1 MNRLVFL
8 IAVLLTPVSP
18 VSAGVRAPEPTAPVA
33 IVAALRGEATSRVGT
48 RAQQVRRFDR
58 FETGAMLET
67 GPDGELVIVFRSG
80 ARVRVHGNS
89 RVRIED
95 GRADRLAGVTDVLAP
110 VATVPLVAALAGR
123 SRTATAVR
131 IRAGEL
137 GFLHPN
143 DDARTR
149 ADATVLEFAPVGARE
164 YSVEIE
170 DASATVTLR
179 RTITGT
185 RVEVPSGTLV
195 PGADY
200 VWRVIAHMP
209 SGFNLQGEGRFRT
222 LNADDTA
229 VRDRLRAALGEGDP
243 DSAALLAEVDGLLG
257 LTREALDGFRAAR
270 AAGAADAV
278 IDERIA
284 DLERRVSGTTTAPP
298 RR

>member
-1 MNRLVFL
+1 MNRPIFL
-8 IAVLLTPVSP
+8 IAVLLTPLSP

-48 RAQQVRRFDR
+48 MAQRVRRFDR
-58 FETGAMLET
+58 FGTGAMLET

-80 ARVRVHGNS
+80 ARVRVRGNS

-95 GRADRLAGVTDVLAP
+95 GRADRLAGVIETLTP
-110 VATVPLVAALAGR
+110 VPTVPLVPALAGR
-123 SRTATAVR
+123 SQTTTAVR
-131 IRAGEL
+131 IRAGQMTS
-137 GFLHPN
+137 LHPN

-164 YSVEIE
+164 YGVEIE
-170 DASATVTLR
+170 DASATVTFR
-179 RTITGT
+179 RTISGT
-185 RVEVPSGTLV
+185 RVEVPSGILV
-195 PGADY
+195 SGADY
-200 VWRVIAHMP
+200 VWRVVAHMP

-229 VRDRLRAALGEGDP
+229 VRGRLRAAIGEGDA

-284 DLERRVSGTTTAPP
+284 DLERRVSGITTAPP